1 MYSFLAAVILLFG
14 TNYRVE
20 GTKEH
25 HWGSDQVQQVR
36 HQQGGSGRQ
45 GVGQGGGEQYA
56 VRDNI
61 DLGARA
67 RAAHRSGKCKLLSV
81 SNAPVVCSVQVSVVG
96 FL

>member
-1 MYSFLAAVILLFG
+1 MYSFLAAIILLFG
-14 TNYRVE
+14 RNHQVE

-25 HWGSDQVQQVR
+25 RWGSDQVQQGR
-36 HQQGGSGRQ
+36 LQRGGVEQ
-45 GVGQGGGEQYA
+45 GVGEQYG
-56 VRDNI
+56 VRDNV

-67 RAAHRSGKCKLLSV
+67 KAAHRSGKCKLLLA

>member
-1 MYSFLAAVILLFG
+1 MYSFLAAIILLFG
-14 TNYRVE
+14 TNYQIVE

-25 HWGSDQVQQVR
+25 RLGSDQVQQR
-36 HQQGGSGRQ
+36 RLQRGG
-45 GVGQGGGEQYA
+45 VGEQYA
-56 VRDNI
+56 VRDNV

-67 RAAHRSGKCKLLSV
+67 KAAHRSGKCKLLLA

>member
-1 MYSFLAAVILLFG
+1 MYSFLAAIILLFG
-14 TNYRVE
+14 TNYQIVE

-25 HWGSDQVQQVR
+25 RWGSDQVQQR
-36 HQQGGSGRQ
+36 RLQRGGVEQ
-45 GVGQGGGEQYA
+45 GVGEQYG
-56 VRDNI
+56 VRDNV

-67 RAAHRSGKCKLLSV
+67 KAAHRNGKCKLLSV

>member
-1 MYSFLAAVILLFG
+1 MYSFLAAIILLFG
-14 TNYRVE
+14 TNYQIVE

-25 HWGSDQVQQVR
+25 RWGSDQVQQGR
-36 HQQGGSGRQ
+36 LQRGGVEQ
-45 GVGQGGGEQYA
+45 GVDEQYG
-56 VRDNI
+56 VRDNV

-67 RAAHRSGKCKLLSV
+67 KAAHRSGKCKLLSV